1 MAVDK
6 LVSINLD
13 ASNPRSAYSGS
24 LPVFTLGNTLRVR
37 VELYDGGEL
46 AAFDTSKDYVF
57 ALGLSGSARG
67 GNYVLSYGAD
77 STPELSAAASPSD
90 VESALNALSGVSSA
104 GGVKVVGVAGGPY
117 KIFWKTA
124 GARDQIV
131 AKNTLYPDAYV
142 YSSPI
147 VSGDDSTAA
156 QQAIAFKL
164 SLLSSMSN
172 VSYEDVERTTT
183 TTNYVEVEKPVSV
196 TTKTS
201 VTDPE
206 TGETTTTETTET
218 RTETVTEAQVETST
232 ETIKGA
238 VEFDLSL
245 ATIEALMAVG
255 NSASISALAE
265 FAEISGGGE
274 TVTLLQAECTILS
287 NIIPDAATLA
297 IASQELANMTATAK
311 FYAIGTNDAPPSIV
325 AGTVPN
331 EADKGSAYYYAQ
343 LAANSGADAETSKTA
358 AAASA
363 AQAETSATNSA
374 NSATEAEGYK
384 TAAAE
389 SAGAA
394 SGSASAAAQSETN
407 AASSASSA
415 QASATAAAQ
424 SEANALASKNAAE
437 AAAQVAQ
444 STDAGALMLSK
455 LGAGQLWFNRGKLMV
470 NSWANLPVSLPISIC
485 IEYDVDSWE
494 GLGTGNQG
502 LSFITASSV
511 IWSDPVQLSGFT
523 LRYND
528 SANRL
533 EVILLNPG
541 GASQSAR
548 GFSAYFNG
556 GLSALPTGRHT
567 IVFCASGEIIA
578 GAPSEYAMY
587 VDGQPVGVSA
597 VYFSSM
603 ISADL
608 TSTGSLSVC
617 QKINY
622 SSPNVGG
629 VDIPIRLS
637 RVRIFNFQMDADGA
651 PYTVADYVSG
661 KLVPPALYD
670 PAAAQRALLALEDYT
685 ISRNETTRLVKDVS
699 GNACDATVVESGGS
713 GDTAWTGT
721 VKGSRDSAVAAFVDE
736 IKTQF
741 TQSQG

>member
-24 LPVFTLGNTLRVR
+24 LPVFTLGNSLRVR

-46 AAFDTSKDYVF
+46 AAFDTSKDYIF

-77 STPELSAAASPSD
+77 STPELSATASPAD
-90 VESALNALSGVSSA
+90 VERALNALSGVSGA
-104 GGVKVVGVAGGPY
+104 GGVKVVGVNGGPY
-117 KIFWKTA
+117 KIYWKSA
-124 GARDQIV
+124 GARDQIA
-131 AKNTLYPDAYV
+131 AKNTLFPDASV

-265 FAEISGGGE
+265 FAEISDGGE

-287 NIIPDAATLA
+287 NVIPDAATLA

-311 FYAIGTNDAPPSIV
+311 FYAMGTNDAPPSIV
-325 AGTVPN
+325 AGTVPD

-363 AQAETSATNSA
+363 SQAETFATNAANSAGEAETSKTEAAGSAAAAGQSETNAAQAETN
-374 NSATEAEGYK
+374 
-384 TAAAE
+384 AA
-389 SAGAA
+389 
-394 SGSASAAAQSETN
+394 GSASAAASS
-407 AASSASSA
+407 AAS
-415 QASATAAAQ
+415 AAQ
-424 SEANALASKNAAE
+424 SSANAEAYKDAAE

-455 LGAGQLWFNRGKLMV
+455 LGAGQLWFDRGVLSV
-470 NSWANLPVSLPISIC
+470 ASFANLPVSLPVSLC

-494 GLGTGNQG
+494 GLDSETNGGVVFLT
-502 LSFITASSV
+502 TRDVEYTEPA
-511 IWSDPVQLSGFT
+511 QLKGFY
-523 LRYND
+523 LRYYENRQLRFHC
-528 SANRL
+528 ANADPTPL
-533 EVILLNPG
+533 AAQFAAITT
-541 GASQSAR
+541 
-548 GFSAYFNG
+548 NG
-556 GLSALPTGRHT
+556 NEGLPTGRHT
-567 IVFCASGEIIA
+567 LVVCAGGEISGGRPA
-578 GAPSEYAMY
+578 HFAWYL
-587 VDGQPVGVSA
+587 DGLALVQTVEQQTMTSPD
-597 VYFSSM
+597 
-603 ISADL
+603 I
-608 TSTGSLSVC
+608 TSTRALCVG
-617 QKINY
+617 QADNY
-622 SSPNVGG
+622 ANAPVVGG
-629 VDIPIRLS
+629 AKVPIRLS
-637 RVRIFNFQMDADGA
+637 RARIFNFQMDADGA
-651 PYTVADYVSG
+651 PYSVADYVSG

-670 PAAAQRALLALEDYT
+670 PTAAQRALLALEDYT
-685 ISRNETTRLVKDVS
+685 ISRNSTTRLVKDVS
-699 GNACDATVVESGGS
+699 GNAHDATVVESGGS
-713 GDTAWTGT
+713 GETAWTGM
-721 VKGSRDSAVAAFVDE
+721 VKGSRDTAVAAFVDE